1 MEKRK
6 EKDVDNYFY
15 FKDWDK
21 NDNDE
26 NEELLT
32 TENQSIKNDKKE
44 EVKNQ
49 TINISESNKK
59 SVSKEDF
66 KKQFLEKE
74 KNQVSNKEYKDKE
87 RKNTFIKTIDIIAT
101 CVFVTLYACF
111 FTVGISVY
119 LGLQSN
125 KKVLEEIGYFSKSD
139 EFEQLI
145 NFFDSQIL
153 QILIQPYEQS
163 QEMLSTYIAIPGL
176 ILIVLTML
184 FFVTRYTIIKRINR
198 KTKLT

>member
-1 MEKRK
+1 M
-6 EKDVDNYFY
+6 
-15 FKDWDK
+15 
-21 NDNDE
+21 
-26 NEELLT
+26 
-32 TENQSIKNDKKE
+32 
-44 EVKNQ
+44 
-49 TINISESNKK
+49 
-59 SVSKEDF
+59 
-66 KKQFLEKE
+66 
-74 KNQVSNKEYKDKE
+74 
-87 RKNTFIKTIDIIAT
+87 
-101 CVFVTLYACF
+101 TLYACF

>member
-21 NDNDE
+21 DDNDE